1 MDLDAIKKSA
11 AGKSKAAL
19 YRALRGAYRASGRA
33 RLRLRPS
40 PAIEPVDAADWQT
53 ESGKRYSAG
62 FGKATL
68 LPDDFMQKTYYVAGY
83 GENNPATGYLDE
95 PHVHALWLDD
105 NSGRGALLLVS
116 SDTVGL
122 LNADVEEIRA
132 DLADFAQTAH
142 CRGIHIMSTHD
153 HASIDTMG
161 NWGPLPRSG
170 RDKAYMA
177 FFRAQVKKA
186 AIAAYRDR
194 RDGDLYMGEI
204 EVPDMQEDIR
214 TPYVYSKTLTRL
226 RFVPRDGTR
235 ETWLVH
241 FASHS
246 ESLQGCNS
254 RVSADFPGYLR
265 EAIRTQTGA
274 ETLYLVGA
282 IGGMISMQIED
293 EQQIRDAGGD
303 FAASTRRIGT
313 RLAGYALRVEKE
325 KKLKP
330 CVNQLR
336 QTFYV
341 EADNTMLLAAKTAH
355 ILRAKAESLAGSPLG
370 LALRTEMT
378 YLEIGQM
385 HLLLAPGELFPELV
399 YGGYLDAAESASG
412 CGGEINPEPLTQ
424 IAGDPALRIVGLA
437 NDELGYI
444 LPKNDFLLHD
454 ETPYFAAARDRHGR
468 RHYEE
473 TNSLGPKTAETL
485 ANVFREMMQTVRNAR
500 GC

>member
-1 MDLDAIKKSA
+1 MDTDNIRRKALGKGKSA
-11 AGKSKAAL
+11 L
-19 YRALRGAYRASGRA
+19 YGVLRGAYRASGSL

-40 PAIEPVDAADWQT
+40 PAIAPAETDDWQA
-53 ESGKRYSAG
+53 EGGKRYSVG

-68 LPDDFMQKTYYVAGY
+68 LPDDFMQKTTYVAGY

-116 SDTVGL
+116 ADTVGL
-122 LNADVEEIRA
+122 LNADVEDIRA
-132 DLADFAQTAH
+132 DLADFAQTAN

-170 RDKAYMA
+170 RDKAYMT

-194 RDGDLYMGEI
+194 RDGDLYLGEI

-214 TPYVYSKTLTRL
+214 TPYVYSRTLTRL
-226 RFVPRDGTR
+226 RFVPKDGSR

-254 RVSADFPGYLR
+254 RVSADFPGYMR
-265 EAIRTQTGA
+265 EAIRANTGA

-282 IGGMISMQIED
+282 IGGMISMLIED
-293 EQQIRDAGGD
+293 EQEIRDAGGD
-303 FAASTRRIGT
+303 FAASTRNIGT
-313 RLAGYALRVEKE
+313 RLAEYALRIGKE

-330 CVNQLR
+330 CINQLR
-336 QTFYV
+336 QPFYV
-341 EADNTMLLAAKTAH
+341 EADNTMLLAARTAR
-355 ILRAKAESLAGSPLG
+355 ILRAKGESLAGSSLG

-378 YLEIGQM
+378 YLEIGQL
-385 HLLLAPGELFPELV
+385 HLLLTPGELFPELV
-399 YGGYLDAAESASG
+399 YGGYLGAEDSATG
-412 CGGEINPEPLTQ
+412 CGGEINSEPLVQ
-424 IAGDPALRIVGLA
+424 IANDPALRVVGLA
-437 NDELGYI
+437 NDEVGYI

-454 ETPYFAAARDRHGR
+454 ETPYFDAARDRHGR

-485 ANVFREMMQTVRNAR
+485 AAVFRGMMQHVAD
-500 GC
+500 CKS